1 MTGALRR
8 YWWLV
13 VGLSMVIIG
22 VGLVV
27 ASRAWEGSSGAFS
40 WAGDPSQ
47 VDAYFAAL
55 EAEFARRTYLLWGG
69 VLAAVAGLLVIAVG
83 VGYRLGQR
91 QRPE

>member
-1 MTGALRR
+1 MAGALRR

-13 VGLSMVIIG
+13 LGLSMVVI
-22 VGLVV
+22 GLVLV
-27 ASRAWEGSSGAFS
+27 IASRAWEGSSGAFA

-47 VDAYFAAL
+47 ADAYFAAL

-69 VLAAVAGLLVIAVG
+69 VLASVAGLLVIAVG

-91 QRPE
+91 QRPA

>member
-1 MTGALRR
+1 MAGVLRR

-13 VGLSMVIIG
+13 VGLSIVIIG
-22 VGLVV
+22 IGLVT

-47 VDAYFAAL
+47 ADAYWAAL

-69 VLAAVAGLLVIAVG
+69 VLTAVAGLLVIAVG

-91 QRPE
+91 QQPA